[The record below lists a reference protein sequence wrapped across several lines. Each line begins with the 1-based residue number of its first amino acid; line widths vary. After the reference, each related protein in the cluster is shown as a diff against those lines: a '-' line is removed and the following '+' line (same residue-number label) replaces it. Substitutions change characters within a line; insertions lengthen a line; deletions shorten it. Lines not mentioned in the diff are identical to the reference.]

1 MCLLL
6 AVLKPVREHGFL
18 CFKDVYTNNTNIPEL
33 LDCILCRN
41 DDTISFSGDESYI
54 WINLN
59 YTIAPESSFNV
70 YMLMFLCC
78 VASGTLTIVNVINN
92 FTLNL

>member
-1 MCLLL
+1 MRLLL

-41 DDTISFSGDESYI
+41 DDTISFSGDESSI
-54 WINLN
+54 WINFH

-78 VASGTLTIVNVINN
+78 VASGTLTNYC
-92 FTLNL
+92 